1 MASKF
6 TPEARAKALECFR
19 MGLSVVETAKAID
32 VSEQTLKGWITRGR
46 KEEAGEY
53 REFVAA
59 VEEARESCKQAEA
72 PLTPDEH
79 LLIVSRAARRGSVTA
94 MKLYWDMLR
103 ADDGEEP
110 TPPAD
115 PMSEFD

>member
-19 MGLSVVETAKAID
+19 AGLSIPEIAKSID
-32 VSEQTLKGWITRGR
+32 VSEQTIKGWLTRGR
-46 KEEAGEY
+46 KEPNGPY
-53 REFVAA
+53 REFVAQ
-59 VEEARESCKQAEA
+59 VDEARESAKAAEE

-103 ADDGEEP
+103 QEEP
-110 TPPAD
+110 PAPPVD
-115 PMSEFD
+115 PLAEFD